1 MRRSLGSIPSVAAIA
16 IMSEDVFLQTFA
28 DIPLAKA
35 KQIISAAQASA
46 QPASPAT
53 VPPAAAAVG
62 CLGID
67 GSPALSSPI
76 DLPALVDFAHVYL
89 NAHDVCSRAKQGVPL
104 SDATTPVPSAA
115 VFVAASTQVDDLSS
129 SSSSSSADSSS
140 ASSTSSCVV
149 ADSDA
154 PPVSSPSL
162 KRSVSAQLPAQ
173 ALHTRARI
181 ANACRL
187 WVDWDRLELWPYFH
201 GVHHELYLL
210 PDWIWDDENGEA
222 LSHRHPQA
230 LAMATV
236 RTSD

>member
-1 MRRSLGSIPSVAAIA
+1 MRRSLGSAPSVAAIA
-16 IMSEDVFLQTFA
+16 HMSEDVFLQTFA

-35 KQIISAAQASA
+35 KQIISAAQAAA
-46 QPASPAT
+46 QPASASVPA
-53 VPPAAAAVG
+53 AAAAVG
-62 CLGID
+62 VLGVD

-76 DLPALVDFAHVYL
+76 DLSALVDFAHVYL

-115 VFVAASTQVDDLSS
+115 VFVAASSQVDDLSS
-129 SSSSSSADSSS
+129 SSSSSSSAASSS

-154 PPVSSPSL
+154 LPVSSPSL

-173 ALHTRARI
+173 ALHMRARI

-201 GVHHELYLL
+201 GVHRELYLL